1 MSAAFSS
8 NIFLPTEGGQTQKR
22 RASMQAHDER
32 KEQRLINEIMELLV
46 THHGGGVSETELD
59 RRIDA
64 LQRAVALARLSHAS
78 QVRKSGEPYFFH
90 PLRVAHLAAR
100 HWMDFSSIMA
110 AILHDVVEDTP
121 VTLDEIRE
129 DFGGEV
135 ALLVHGL
142 TKATDENLSREALKA
157 VTYRK
162 QLLTAVEDVRV
173 LCLKFWDRVDNLQTI
188 SALNPKKQSLIA
200 EETRAV
206 YVPLARHLGM
216 GYVASE
222 LDALSLGVLYP
233 RRSVRYD
240 KAVAALQEQ
249 VGTPLRRI
257 RSEIQNAF
265 EHHKIPVLLRDR
277 WRPFSIAAAQS
288 MARGFTTL
296 YTLEIQ
302 VDRTMDAY
310 KGLGLL
316 HGLYRSI
323 PGKLRDHLN
332 VPSQF
337 GYQALKTTV
346 QAGVYRMRVEITTRK
361 LARFN
366 DSGVL
371 APGFE
376 FRKANFQDLM
386 QSLCEGESAF
396 DTESLRLASA
406 AIQVYTPL
414 GDMRTLPEGSSALDF
429 AFDIHEELGLHA
441 WRARINGQTRLLRT
455 RLIDG
460 DQVSIERSNTPGV
473 LPKWLEWAVTPR
485 ARNCIR
491 RYLRS
496 RVQEGAGLQG

>member
-1 MSAAFSS
+1 MPDHEK
-8 NIFLPTEGGQTQKR
+8 L
-22 RASMQAHDER
+22 

-46 THHGGGVSETELD
+46 VHHGGGVSETELD
-59 RRIDA
+59 RQIDA
-64 LQRAVALARLSHAS
+64 LQRAVAVARTSHAG
-78 QVRKSGEPYFFH
+78 QLRKSGEPYFFH

-100 HWMDFSSIMA
+100 HWMDFASIMA

-121 VTLDEIRE
+121 VTLDEVRD
-129 DFGGEV
+129 DFGDEV

-142 TKATDENLSREALKA
+142 TKVTDAKLSREALKA
-157 VTYRK
+157 QTYRK
-162 QLLTAVEDVRV
+162 QLLVAVEDVRV
-173 LCLKFWDRVDNLQTI
+173 LCLKFWDRIDNLQTI
-188 SALNPKKQSLIA
+188 GALKPEKQSLIA
-200 EETRAV
+200 EETRSV

-222 LDALSLGVLYP
+222 LDALSLDILYP
-233 RRSVRYD
+233 RRSVRYHR
-240 KAVAALQEQ
+240 AIRALQKE
-249 VGTPLRRI
+249 VATPLRRI
-257 RSEIQNAF
+257 RSRIHNAF
-265 EHHKIPVLLRDR
+265 EHHKIPVTLKDR

-288 MARGFTTL
+288 MRRGFSTL

-310 KGLGLL
+310 QGLGLL
-316 HGLYRSI
+316 HGLYPPI

-337 GYQALKTTV
+337 GYQSLKTTV
-346 QAGVYRMRVEITTRK
+346 QAGGYRMRVEITTRK

-376 FRKANFQDLM
+376 FRRANFEDLM
-386 QSLCEGESAF
+386 NSLCEGESAF

-406 AIQVYTPL
+406 SIQVYTPL

-429 AFDIHEELGLHA
+429 AFDIHEGLGLHA
-441 WRARINGQTRLLRT
+441 SRALINGRT
-455 RLIDG
+455 RQLRSRLMDG
-460 DQVSIERSNTPGV
+460 DQVAIERAPVPAV

-485 ARNCIR
+485 ARNAIR

-496 RVQEGAGLQG
+496 RVQEGTAPL

>member
-1 MSAAFSS
+1 MSAH
-8 NIFLPTEGGQTQKR
+8 E
-22 RASMQAHDER
+22 ER

-64 LQRAVALARLSHAS
+64 LQRAVEIARTSHAA
-78 QVRKSGEPYFFH
+78 QLRKSGEPYFFH

-100 HWMDFSSIMA
+100 HWMDFASVMA

-121 VTLDEIRE
+121 VTLDEVRTS
-129 DFGGEV
+129 FGDEV

-142 TKATDENLSREALKA
+142 TKVTDAKLSRDALKA
-157 VTYRK
+157 QTYRK
-162 QLLTAVEDVRV
+162 QLLVAVEDVRV

-188 SALNPKKQSLIA
+188 SALNPAKQSLIA
-200 EETRAV
+200 EETRSV

-222 LDALSLGVLYP
+222 LDALSLNILYP
-233 RRSVRYD
+233 RRAVRYR
-240 KAVAALQEQ
+240 KAITALQEE

-257 RSEIQNAF
+257 RSQIQNAC
-265 EHHKIPVLLRDR
+265 EHHKIPVLLKDR
-277 WRPFSIAAAQS
+277 WRPFSIAAAQA
-288 MARGFTTL
+288 MRRGFSTL

-310 KGLGLL
+310 QALGLL
-316 HGLYRSI
+316 HGFYPSI

-337 GYQALKTTV
+337 GYQSLKTTV
-346 QAGVYRMRVEITTRK
+346 QAGGYRMRVEITTRK

-376 FRKANFQDLM
+376 FRKTNFQDLM
-386 QSLCEGESAF
+386 HSLCEGESAF

-406 AIQVYTPL
+406 SIQVYTPL
-414 GDMRTLPEGSSALDF
+414 GDIRTLPEGSSALDF

-441 WRARINGQTRLLRT
+441 CRALVNGRTRLLRS
-455 RLIDG
+455 RLMDG
-460 DQVSIERSNTPGV
+460 DQVSIERGTSPAV

-485 ARNCIR
+485 ARNAIR

-496 RVQEGAGLQG
+496 RVQEGAGNQR